1 MNWIDLTSKVAV
13 VTGAGAG
20 IGQGIAAGLA
30 AVGATV
36 VLLDRDD
43 VAQHALDEVSSAGG
57 SAHFLRCDVTD
68 DNSVR
73 EASRRSL
80 EMFGPAS
87 ILVNNA
93 GTMRAGHLDTMS
105 LDDWQAI
112 LSLNLTGYFRCA
124 QIFGAEMLK
133 QRSGAIIH
141 VASISAY
148 SPQSFSG
155 VYSASKAAVVMLS
168 RQLAAEWGPRGVR
181 SNVVSPG
188 LIRTPMTQGLYDAP
202 GVLDARRALVPRRR
216 IGEAEDIANAVVF
229 LASDRADYITGE
241 DIVVDG
247 GYTRTIMNVIPR
259 PGFEDSAPTQQPMRD
274 RI

>member
-1 MNWIDLTSKVAV
+1 MNWIDLTDRVAV

-20 IGQGIAAGLA
+20 IGRGIALGLA
-30 AVGATV
+30 SVGATV

-43 VAQHALDEVSSAGG
+43 GARVALNEISANGG
-57 SAHFLRCDVTD
+57 RGIFLRCDVTND
-68 DNSVR
+68 HSVS
-73 EASRRSL
+73 EAATRSHDT
-80 EMFGPAS
+80 FGPAD

-124 QIFGAEMLK
+124 RTFGAQMLG
-133 QRSGAIIH
+133 QGRGAIVH

-148 SPQSFSG
+148 SPQNYSG
-155 VYSASKAAVVMLS
+155 AYSASKAAVVMLS
-168 RQLAAEWGPRGVR
+168 RQLATEWGPRGVR

-188 LIRTPMTQGLYDAP
+188 LIRTPMTQGLYDSP
-202 GVLDARRALVPRRR
+202 GVLEARRALVPCSR
-216 IGEAEDIANAVVF
+216 IGEPEDIANAVVF

-241 DIVVDG
+241 DVVVDG
-247 GYTRTIMNVIPR
+247 GFTKTIMSAIPR
-259 PGFEDSAPTQQPMRD
+259 PGFEGGQGAAESTNR
-274 RI
+274 